1 MKQILKKLLR
11 VNINEDA
18 RNQFLKT
25 ELAKIPNGLKIL
37 DAGAG
42 ELKNKPIC
50 QHLEY
55 VSQDIC
61 EYDGRGN
68 AQGLHMGTWDTNEID
83 LVCDIVDIP
92 VSNQSFDAIICS
104 EVFEHLPDPVLAVK
118 EFSRILKKGGTL
130 VLTAP
135 FDSLVHFAPYYYSTG
150 FSEFWYKY
158 HLQANGFL
166 IEKIEANGDWFS
178 LVRQEIIRLPG
189 MSMRYNKW
197 LLPLAFF
204 ASGIGFLLLSLFGSK
219 TQTSSLACFGYFV
232 VARKTT

>member
-1 MKQILKKLLR
+1 MKQVLRKLLK

-25 ELAKIPNGLKIL
+25 ELAKIPIGRKIL

-42 ELKNKPIC
+42 ELKNKPLC

-61 EYDGRGN
+61 EYDGLGN
-68 AQGLHMGTWDTNEID
+68 AQGLHMGTWDTNGID
-83 LVCDIVDIP
+83 LVCDIVNIP

-178 LVRQEIIRLPG
+178 LVRQEILRLPG
-189 MSMRYNKW
+189 MCLRYNRW

-204 ASGIGFLLLSLFGSK
+204 VSVTGFLLLSLFGSK
-219 TQTSSLACFGYFV
+219 SQTSSLACFGYFV

>member
-1 MKQILKKLLR
+1 MKEILKKLLKI
-11 VNINEDA
+11 NINEDV
-18 RNQFLKT
+18 RNHFLKT
-25 ELAKIPNGLKIL
+25 ELVKIPAGLKIL

-68 AQGLHMGTWDTNEID
+68 AQGLHMGTWNTSGID

-104 EVFEHLPDPVLAVK
+104 EVFEHLPDPALAVR

-130 VLTAP
+130 ILTAP
-135 FDSLVHFAPYYYSTG
+135 FDSLVHFAPYYYATG

-158 HLQANGFL
+158 HLQVHGFE
-166 IEKIEANGDWFS
+166 IIKIEANGDWFS
-178 LVRQEIIRLPG
+178 LVRQEIMRLPS

-197 LLPLAFF
+197 LLPLACFT
-204 ASGIGFLLLSLFGSK
+204 SGAAFLLFSLFGK
-219 TQTSSLACFGYFV
+219 RPEASSLACFGYFV
-232 VARKTT
+232 VAKKTI

>member
-1 MKQILKKLLR
+1 MKQILKKLLKA
-11 VNINEDA
+11 NINEDA

-25 ELAKIPNGLKIL
+25 ELARIPIGLKIL

-68 AQGLHMGTWDTNEID
+68 AQGLHMGTWDTKGID

-178 LVRQEIIRLPG
+178 LVRQEILRLPG
-189 MSMRYNKW
+189 MSMRYNRW

-204 ASGIGFLLLSLFGSK
+204 VSGFGFLLLSLFGSK
-219 TQTSSLACFGYFV
+219 SQTSSLACFGYFV